1 MSLSAIEWGILL
13 PAFAAGL
20 AVLATHVP
28 LGREVLAR
36 GIIFIDLAVAQTATL
51 GLVLADSLGPETVGW
66 AGQGFALGAALAAS
80 ALLAW
85 TEPRAGRLQ
94 EALIGVLFVLTASTA
109 FLLLAARPQA
119 GEHLQELLA
128 GQILWAGWR
137 QIGGAA
143 LVAAG
148 VLLLWHGLP
157 GWRQR
162 LFYPMFALS
171 ITVSVQL
178 AGVYLVFASLIL
190 PALAAHLLNSR
201 AGLAM
206 GYAVGILGY
215 ALGLSLSAAADLPS
229 GPLIVVCLAACAL
242 LARLAANGY
251 SSQRS
256 AHPHPS
262 SGDSS

>member
-1 MSLSAIEWGILL
+1 MNLPATEWGILL
-13 PAFAAGL
+13 PAFAAGI

-36 GIIFIDLAVAQTATL
+36 GIIFIDLAIAQTAAL
-51 GLVLADSLGPETVGW
+51 GLVLASSLGLDTDGW
-66 AGQGFALGAALAAS
+66 TGQFFALGAALSAA

-85 TEPRAGRLQ
+85 TERRAGRLQ
-94 EALIGVLFVLTASTA
+94 EALIGVLFALTASTA
-109 FLLLAARPQA
+109 LLLLAARPQA

-157 GWRQR
+157 GLRQR
-162 LFYPMFALS
+162 LFYPLFALS

-190 PALAAHLLNSR
+190 PALAGHGLHAR
-201 AGLAM
+201 AGLAL
-206 GYAVGILGY
+206 GYAAGIAAY
-215 ALGLSLSAAADLPS
+215 ALGLILSAAFDLPS
-229 GPLIVVCLAACAL
+229 GPLAVICLAASAL
-242 LARLAANGY
+242 LARIAVKGY
-251 SSQRS
+251 CSRRSS
-256 AHPHPS
+256 PHP
-262 SGDSS
+262 